1 MLFDAKLLAALL
13 FILLNLATLFI
24 VKTRTNTISTLI
36 IAHLSLILFFSLTVT
51 NYNSFKEIVLTLIAY
66 LMMVLFLI
74 TSYNST
80 PDEADRASKIKPSL
94 AMIFFGGSF
103 AFIVFCG
110 TLYLTNISIKSI
122 KPVETTLREQL
133 VDEAVPQISDTSERK
148 KLRLSKKLHDNFLL
162 KRSSDVILIIV
173 ATTSGLLL
181 LRRRRDNNESL
192 NLAVEKN

>member
-1 MLFDAKLLAALL
+1 MSFDAKLFAALI
-13 FILLNLATLFI
+13 FIALSLATLFA
-24 VKTRTNTISTLI
+24 VRSRTNTIATLI
-36 IAHLSLILFFSLTVT
+36 IAHLCFILFLSLTIT

-74 TSYNST
+74 TNNN
-80 PDEADRASKIKPSL
+80 ADIDTLLPPSDSKPSW
-94 AMIFFGGSF
+94 AVIIFGSAF

-110 TLYLTNISIKSI
+110 ILYLTNISLKSV
-122 KPVETTLREQL
+122 KPIETALREQL
-133 VDEAVPQISDTSERK
+133 VDEIQPPVLTIDERK

-181 LRRRRDNNESL
+181 LRRRRNNVESF
-192 NLAVEKN
+192 NLAEKI